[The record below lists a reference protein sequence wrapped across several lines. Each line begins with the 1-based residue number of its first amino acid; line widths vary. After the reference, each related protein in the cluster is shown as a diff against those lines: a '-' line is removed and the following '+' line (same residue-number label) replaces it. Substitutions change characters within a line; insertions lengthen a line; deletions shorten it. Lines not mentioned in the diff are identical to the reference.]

1 MSCLGLLHFAKS
13 GIANGLRII
22 LLFKASTIGRA
33 VQILIMKHFLSCGL
47 QLKEA
52 SDLKDL

>member
-13 GIANGLRII
+13 GIANELRII

-33 VQILIMKHFLSCGL
+33 VQILIMKHFCLVDYSSKKL
-47 QLKEA
+47 PT
-52 SDLKDL
+52 